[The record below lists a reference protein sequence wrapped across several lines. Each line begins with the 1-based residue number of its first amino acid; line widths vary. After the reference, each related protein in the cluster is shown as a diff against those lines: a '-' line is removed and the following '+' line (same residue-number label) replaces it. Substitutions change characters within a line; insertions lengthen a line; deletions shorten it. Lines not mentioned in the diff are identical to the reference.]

1 MSIEKI
7 KKNSVVQANELSGE
21 WTGCLLQVSEV
32 KSWGVQAWI
41 EIPKNGRA
49 YIRLEFAKIDY
60 VGEAV
65 MSPEDEEE

>member
-21 WTGCLLQVSEV
+21 WNGCLLQVSEV

-41 EIPKNGRA
+41 QIPKSGRA